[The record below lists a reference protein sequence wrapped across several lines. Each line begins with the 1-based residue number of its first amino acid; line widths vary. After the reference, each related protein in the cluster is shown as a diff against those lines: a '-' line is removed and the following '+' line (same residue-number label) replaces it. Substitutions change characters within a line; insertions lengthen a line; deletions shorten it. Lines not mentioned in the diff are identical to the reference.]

1 MFWLAMTVVVLPEA
15 SAQSPKRSSEDASA
29 VIARA
34 RQWAQGYLEAL
45 PNFTCRKTN
54 RIFMGPAIPKP
65 KLREWVLKM
74 PRWAN
79 SKQAAWRRER
89 PRVYMPGVKRRGGS
103 TLGPKGRN
111 RKIHESEWLV
121 RMVKGEGENY
131 EWIRGSRDG
140 YGRGYFAS
148 WLTELFREELQ
159 TRFEWIEEAQLRG
172 YRVHVFRTVTPGDL
186 YQYGEYGVDEAILV
200 GFRGTIY
207 IDSDTGHVLRYVAEE
222 PIGLTKG
229 HRVKSGKM
237 LFDYDYNE
245 IGEEKVLL
253 PVRSLIYTRYRRNS
267 TLEETQFHD
276 YQQFMSET
284 KLDFGGQQN

>member
-1 MFWLAMTVVVLPEA
+1 
-15 SAQSPKRSSEDASA
+15 
-29 VIARA
+29 
-34 RQWAQGYLEAL
+34 
-45 PNFTCRKTN
+45 
-54 RIFMGPAIPKP
+54 
-65 KLREWVLKM
+65 
-74 PRWAN
+74 
-79 SKQAAWRRER
+79 
-89 PRVYMPGVKRRGGS
+89 
-103 TLGPKGRN
+103 
-111 RKIHESEWLV
+111 
-121 RMVKGEGENY
+121 MVKGEGENY

-172 YRVHVFRTVTPGDL
+172 YRVHVFQTVTPRDL
-186 YQYGEYGVDEAILV
+186 YQYGEYGVDEVILV
-200 GFRGTIY
+200 GFEGTIY
-207 IDSDTGHVLRYVAEE
+207 IDRDTGRVLRYVAED

-253 PVRSLIYTRYRRNS
+253 PVRSLIYTRYRRYS

-284 KLDFGGQQN
+284 KLDFGGQ

>member
-1 MFWLAMTVVVLPEA
+1 MFCLAMSVVALPEA

-65 KLREWVLKM
+65 KLQEWVLKM

-79 SKQAAWRRER
+79 SKQGAWRRER

-103 TLGPKGRN
+103 TLGPKGSN
-111 RKIHESEWLV
+111 RRIHDSEWLV
-121 RMVKGEGENY
+121 RMVKGEGESY

-159 TRFEWIEEAQLRG
+159 TRFEWIEDAQLRG
-172 YRVHVFRTVTPGDL
+172 YGVHVFRTVTPRDL
-186 YQYGEYGVDEAILV
+186 YQYGEYGVDEVILV
-200 GFRGTIY
+200 GFEGTIY
-207 IDSDTGHVLRYVAEE
+207 IDRDTGRVLRYVAEE

-229 HRVKSGKM
+229 HRVKSGRM
-237 LFDYDYNE
+237 LFDYDYIE
-245 IGEEKVLL
+245 IGDETVLL
-253 PVRSLIYTRYRRNS
+253 PARSLIYTKYRRNS
-267 TLEETQFHD
+267 TLEETEFHD
-276 YQQFMSET
+276 YQQFKSET
-284 KLDFGGQQN
+284 KLDFGAQ